1 MPARSRRPLSVE
13 VLEGRAVPAGNLKAT
28 FAPRTGTLTVVGTA
42 GDDALGVF
50 GHPGDPTRLDLV
62 APTESINGGAVG
74 GTYTTPAGVRT
85 VVITTL
91 AGDDSVLFSSPGAGG
106 NGPIRLPGSLTVTG
120 TTGAKSVRA
129 SDLTVGGSVSIR
141 SGVHTTG
148 TNTTTLYNLTAGGG
162 VAVRSAGGDTDTQIG
177 RTAAGVSNINGSV
190 TVVNGAGKDFFA
202 LNDTDV
208 GGNLTVA
215 NGPGDAAGNAGRF
228 QVYNY
233 YNTGRRAVIRGSVS
247 VSYLSG
253 NGGTDFVQDVEV
265 LGNVT
270 LRHGPGE
277 FITTVDGFH
286 TGLPVQVRGSL
297 TVAGT
302 GRSTV
307 SLGTGDQRTGL
318 VVGGACR

>member
-1 MPARSRRPLSVE
+1 VE

-190 TVVNGAGKDFFA
+190 TVVNGAGKDFFN
-202 LNDTDV
+202 LTDMDV